1 MNKDEDR
8 NFDGSSSLD
17 TDRIHPFDE
26 GGHTGE
32 DGGLLAVVASPT
44 RHEAGNT
51 MDVVFVVDHAVERTT
66 GVTLKS
72 QPQWIRLDSRTW

>member
-1 MNKDEDR
+1 MNKNKDR
-8 NFDGSSSLD
+8 CFDVSSSRN

-32 DGGLLAVVASPT
+32 DGGLLGVVASPT

-51 MDVVFVVDHAVERTT
+51 VDVISVVDHAVERTT

-72 QPQWIRLDSRTW
+72 